1 MFRSFFLSRRW
12 LAWSVLGTIL
22 ILAATWYRVQLDV
35 QINEWFGTFYD
46 LVQKALGTKGSVT
59 LPQFWQQLSTFLRI
73 AMIYVTVAV
82 VLDFFIKH
90 YIFRW
95 RQAMNDYYVQ
105 HWERLRTIEGAAQR
119 VQEDT
124 MRFANI
130 LEGLGVTFINS
141 IMTLVVFLPLLF
153 RMSEYV
159 GDLPVIGAVPHALF
173 WLAIVWSLFGT
184 ALLAIAGIKLPGLQ
198 FRNQRVEAAYR
209 KELVYGEDHADRAD
223 PVTVKE
229 LFANVRRNY
238 FRMYWH
244 YCYFNVARYT
254 YGQLD
259 AIFLN
264 FILIPTIVAGRITM
278 GTWQQIATAFGEVS
292 NSFQYLVN
300 YWSTIIELLSI
311 HKRLKAFEAAIE
323 GLELPSADLRYL
335 ATQEGVRVPV
345 EED

>member
-1 MFRSFFLSRRW
+1 
-12 LAWSVLGTIL
+12 
-22 ILAATWYRVQLDV
+22 
-35 QINEWFGTFYD
+35 
-46 LVQKALGTKGSVT
+46 
-59 LPQFWQQLSTFLRI
+59 
-73 AMIYVTVAV
+73 
-82 VLDFFIKH
+82 
-90 YIFRW
+90 
-95 RQAMNDYYVQ
+95 
-105 HWERLRTIEGAAQR
+105 
-119 VQEDT
+119 

-130 LEGLGVTFINS
+130 LEGLGVTLINS
-141 IMTLVVFLPLLF
+141 VMTLVVFLPLLF

-159 GDLPVIGAVPHALF
+159 SDLPVIGAIPHALF
-173 WLAIVWSLFGT
+173 WLAIAWSLFGT
-184 ALLAIAGIKLPGLQ
+184 ALLAFAGIKLPGLQ

-223 PVTVKE
+223 PVTVRE

-323 GLELPSADLRYL
+323 DEPLPEIDRRYL
-335 ATQEGVRVPV
+335 KRAAEEGELAANEP
-345 EED
+345 